1 MRESISALEQ
11 ILHQNPTVNMQIHTL
26 ILFIP
31 ETPSFPFIL
40 ENILIFL
47 PEYRFLYNI

>member
-31 ETPSFPFIL
+31 ETSSF
-40 ENILIFL
+40 FL

>member
-26 ILFIP
+26 IQFIP
-31 ETPSFPFIL
+31 ETPSF
-40 ENILIFL
+40 FL

>member
-1 MRESISALEQ
+1 MRESISAREQ
-11 ILHQNPTVNMQIHTL
+11 ILHQKPAVNMPIHTL

-31 ETPSFPFIL
+31 ETPSF
-40 ENILIFL
+40 FL

>member
-26 ILFIP
+26 ILYIP
-31 ETPSFPFIL
+31 ETPTL
-40 ENILIFL
+40 FL
-47 PEYRFLYNI
+47 PEYLFLYNI

>member
-1 MRESISALEQ
+1 MRESISAPEQ

-31 ETPSFPFIL
+31 ETPSFSCLNTVFFITS
-40 ENILIFL
+40 
-47 PEYRFLYNI
+47 EYL